1 MSYQPIARKWRPDS
15 FEGIVGQAHVTRT
28 LQNAMRL
35 GRVHHA
41 FLFTGARGVGK
52 TSAARVLARAL
63 NCEQPEGIEPCGQC
77 PMCVEIRSGACP
89 DVIEIDGASN
99 NSVDDVRELRD
110 SVRYLPQRGK
120 RKIYI
125 IDEVHM
131 LSRGAFN
138 ALLKTLEEP
147 PDHVVF
153 IFATTEPQKIPETIL
168 SRVQRFDFKRI
179 PVGTVVQ
186 RLAQVCEGE
195 GVRAQPEALRL
206 IARAGEGSMRDSQ
219 SLLDRVISFTGQDLT
234 VEQVTDV
241 LGLVDRSLLYGM
253 LQGMLAGEAERCL
266 DAIEQVDAYGYDLN
280 EFTAELLELL
290 RDATVL
296 GLSPTGARLLELAED
311 ERERLVS
318 VTRDVPPEVF
328 VRSFQV
334 MLEVQEQVA
343 RAPRP
348 RMVLEMAVARLVCVR
363 PARPVD
369 QLMDRLGDM
378 ERRLRQ
384 AGAGGGAR
392 AKASPKPGGGDDD
405 EGEPARAPGRVP
417 WLPPAPGSGAVPSA
431 APPSAPPDEG
441 RRAVF
446 SPPPPPPP
454 PAQPAPAAEPTT
466 GRPSFR
472 PPPPPAVGA
481 APAPRA
487 AEPITGRPGF
497 SPPAAPPT
505 SPPRPARPTPAP
517 APAGRGA
524 SPAAPA
530 PSAAP
535 WDEAPAW
542 DAPPAWL
549 ADDEGG
555 ASAAEAWAP
564 PPDEG
569 PTRWAAP
576 PADEGAP
583 TEAEAE
589 LSGGDEDEGPALPP
603 PPAPRDLGPEDR
615 YMLLMSW
622 LSACSRRYEVLA
634 QDSGLLSWDGAVVVA
649 FGTPVALGAARG
661 ILNDPRVRE
670 GLDALFPGAAAL
682 ELVGR
687 ERAPGRPT
695 RRERLSE
702 ERRAREAALL
712 DVLPREPKVRRLLE
726 RLGARLVRVPAP
738 TV

>member
-63 NCEQPEGIEPCGQC
+63 NCEQPDGIEPCGQC
-77 PMCVEIRSGACP
+77 PMCVEIRGGACP

-311 ERERLVS
+311 ERERLVN

-392 AKASPKPGGGDDD
+392 AKASPKTASDDD

-417 WLPPAPGSGAVPSA
+417 WLPPAPGSAPAA
-431 APPSAPPDEG
+431 APPTVVVDTAPRP
-441 RRAVF
+441 VF
-446 SPPPPPPP
+446 SPPPPPLPRALAPSAEAEPSTGRPAFRPPAPP
-454 PAQPAPAAEPTT
+454 PAGAPPVSRAPEPTT

-472 PPPPPAVGA
+472 PP
-481 APAPRA
+481 
-487 AEPITGRPGF
+487 
-497 SPPAAPPT
+497 SAAPPT
-505 SPPRPARPTPAP
+505 SPPRAP
-517 APAGRGA
+517 GLGAVAPSRG
-524 SPAAPA
+524 PAAAA
-530 PSAAP
+530 PPAAP

-549 ADDEGG
+549 SEDEGG
-555 ASAAEAWAP
+555 GAAADWSP

-576 PADEGAP
+576 PADESGAP
-583 TEAEAE
+583 EGDPG
-589 LSGGDEDEGPALPP
+589 LVDEDEGPSLPP
-603 PPAPRDLGPEDR
+603 PTAPRDLGPEDR

-622 LSACSRRYEVLA
+622 LSACSRRYELLA
-634 QDSGLLSWDGAVVVA
+634 QDTGLLSWDGAVVVA

-661 ILNDPRVRE
+661 VLSDPRVRE

-687 ERAPGRPT
+687 ERALGRPT
-695 RRERLSE
+695 RRERLVE
-702 ERRAREAALL
+702 ERRSREAALL
-712 DVLPREPKVRRLLE
+712 EILPREPKVKRLLE
-726 RLGARLVRVPAP
+726 RLGARLVRAAP
-738 TV
+738 PVG